1 MKVYYLILAVL
12 LLCVGAYCCREWRED
27 KILRQGRARCELAVS
42 RQAALLCIDIL
53 WRGEERVPEVAEE
66 LTGWTARLKACKAV
80 AGDDSEL
87 QQFVKDTV
95 EERLYNQQENLR
107 LLSTH
112 IAAVLA
118 EWQKVEN
125 DLARQLK
132 RPLVSEGE
140 HDTGSLTVKPGQHV
154 DVQQQLAELVAAELC
169 AVVGAEVATAVGTRL
184 AVSGGILA
192 TSSAMSVQTVGIS
205 LVVGLVA
212 DWVVGKVMDPRPEL
226 EKQLEQ
232 QLEDVADRQEAQ
244 FKEIMLKLLDERE
257 REWRKRKVL

>member
-1 MKVYYLILAVL
+1 MKVYYLILGVVL
-12 LLCVGAYCCREWRED
+12 LFVGAYFCREWRED

-53 WRGEERVPEVAEE
+53 WREERVPEVAEE
-66 LTGWTARLKACKAV
+66 LTGWTARWKACKA
-80 AGDDSEL
+80 ATGDDSEL

-95 EERLYNQQENLR
+95 ENRLYNQQENIR

-125 DLARQLK
+125 DLARQLN
-132 RPLVSEGE
+132 RPVVSEGAPDSE
-140 HDTGSLTVKPGQHV
+140 SLTVQPGEHV

-205 LVVGLVA
+205 LVVGLVV

-232 QLEDVADRQEAQ
+232 QLEDVAKRQEAQ
-244 FKEIMLKLLDERE
+244 FKKIMLRLLDERE
-257 REWRKRKVL
+257 KEWRKRKVL

>member
-12 LLCVGAYCCREWRED
+12 LLLVGAYCCREWRED
-27 KILRQGRARCELAVS
+27 EVLRRGRARCERAITL
-42 RQAALLCIDIL
+42 QAAVLRADVLE
-53 WRGEERVPEVAEE
+53 RAERVPEVTDE

-95 EERLYNQQENLR
+95 EERLYNQQENVC

-118 EWQKVEN
+118 EWQTVEN

-132 RPLVSEGE
+132 RPVVSEGAP
-140 HDTGSLTVKPGQHV
+140 DTGSLTVKPGEHV
-154 DVQQQLAELVAAELC
+154 DVQQQLVELVAAELC

-226 EKQLEQ
+226 EKQLKQ
-232 QLEDVADRQEAQ
+232 QLEDVAGRQEAQ
-244 FKEIMLKLLDERE
+244 FREIMLKLLDECE
-257 REWRKRKVL
+257 REWRSQNVL